1 MSIRSTMIK
10 LSSRSRNIKTAPIL
24 ELTHR
29 ITSFCI
35 MKVRFTLEV
44 GRHSTMGRDR
54 NQEKEFSIKK
64 GSLSLRDSFIKGKE
78 MALEFL
84 RLLIVLRR
92 LLFILDSFQ
101 KGTNTGK
108 ANRSTRQG
116 LSMTASGRK
125 IREMALA
132 GLS

>member
-1 MSIRSTMIK
+1 
-10 LSSRSRNIKTAPIL
+10 
-24 ELTHR
+24 
-29 ITSFCI
+29 
-35 MKVRFTLEV
+35 
-44 GRHSTMGRDR
+44 MGRDR